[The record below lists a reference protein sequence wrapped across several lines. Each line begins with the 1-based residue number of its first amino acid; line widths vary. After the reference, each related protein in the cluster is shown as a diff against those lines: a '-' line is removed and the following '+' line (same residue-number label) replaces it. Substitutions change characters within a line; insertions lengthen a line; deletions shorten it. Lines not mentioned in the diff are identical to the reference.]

1 MHTNLIEISKEIR
14 KFCLIETFEK
24 KRGHLG
30 GTFSCVEILVSLY
43 YSNLF
48 SLSSKNNLDKFIL
61 SKGHACLGLYY
72 ILFDLGII
80 SKKTLNSY
88 GLDGGMGA
96 QLDININ
103 GVDWNTGSLGHSI
116 GVSTGLA
123 MGQESGNYTITVIG
137 DAECYEGSVWE
148 SIVLAGEKNIENL
161 IVIVDRNRL
170 SVTEELGD
178 ESFFK
183 CYKDSLTSLGWHFDE
198 IDGHNFDQII
208 SSLKECKSINKPSL
222 IIANTIKGKGISFME
237 NKKDWHHSVPNEKE
251 IKLAVDSL

>member
-1 MHTNLIEISKEIR
+1 MCAPI
-14 KFCLIETFEK
+14 
-24 KRGHLG
+24 GA
-30 GTFSCVEILVSLY
+30 
-43 YSNLF
+43 
-48 SLSSKNNLDKFIL
+48 
-61 SKGHACLGLYY
+61 GHASSSRREAPIGGGCAPSADQNAALAALGTN
-72 ILFDLGII
+72 IRVRGTSNQSGSTTNI
-80 SKKTLNSY
+80 SGSTVLPATLNHSATN
-88 GLDGGMGA
+88 GLDGGIGA

-103 GVDWNTGSLGHSI
+103 GIDWNTGSLGHSI

-123 MGQESGNYTITVIG
+123 IGQESGNYTITVIG

-178 ESFFK
+178 DSFFK
-183 CYKDSLTSLGWHFDE
+183 CYKDSLTSLGWHFNE

-222 IIANTIKGKGISFME
+222 IIANTIKGKGVSFME

-251 IKLAVDSL
+251 VKLAVDSL